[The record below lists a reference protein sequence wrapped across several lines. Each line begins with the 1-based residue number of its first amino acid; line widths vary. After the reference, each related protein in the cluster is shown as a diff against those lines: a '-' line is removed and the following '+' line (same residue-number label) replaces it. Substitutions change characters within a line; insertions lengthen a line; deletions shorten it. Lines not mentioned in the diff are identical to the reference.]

1 MNILLVEDNLTI
13 IKGLKYS
20 FEKNNYNL
28 VYRTNINDTREL
40 LINNPKLDLIIL
52 DIMFELSS
60 KSVIINKEHID
71 MVLLNQR
78 SKWLQIS

>member
-28 VYRTNINDTREL
+28 IFKNNISDA
-40 LINNPKLDLIIL
+40 KKSVDLIIIVI
-52 DIMFELSS
+52 DGS
-60 KSVIINKEHID
+60 KRIRQDDVEFVNHVKVTENINE
-71 MVLLNQR
+71 
-78 SKWLQIS
+78 